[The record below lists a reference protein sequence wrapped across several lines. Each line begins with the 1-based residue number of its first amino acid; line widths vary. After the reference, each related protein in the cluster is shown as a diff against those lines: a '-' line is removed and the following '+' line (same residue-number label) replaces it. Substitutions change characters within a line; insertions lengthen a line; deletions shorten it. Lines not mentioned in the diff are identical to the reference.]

1 MPMPSPYSPESRRRG
16 AGFIDLGEG
25 DVEIGC
31 ATRRIGDFRPV
42 IDLLAGQDARLGS
55 LEGPARQLV
64 ALGIEQRR
72 AQQRRVDHVTGRV
85 LDLAADLEHARSE
98 EHPSALQSLMSISY
112 AVFCL
117 KKKKIAPDAQH

>member
-98 EHPSALQSLMSISY
+98 ERRVGEECVRTFRYRWSPYH
-112 AVFCL
+112 
-117 KKKKIAPDAQH
+117 